1 MTNQAHDPEPTEE
14 PLGAIVHRMSEQ
26 VPELVRSE
34 LRLAQAELTEK
45 GKAAGIGA
53 GLFSAA
59 GLLGVFAL
67 ATLVAAGILAL
78 DLALPAWA
86 AALVVAGVLL
96 LAAGV
101 AAMAGKKEVTEA
113 TPPAPERAIAGVK
126 QDVAAL
132 KGSDA

>member
-1 MTNQAHDPEPTEE
+1 MSNQARDPEPPQE
-14 PLGAIVHRMSEQ
+14 PLGAIVHRLTEQ

-59 GLLGVFAL
+59 GLLGLFAFG
-67 ATLVAAGILAL
+67 TLVAAGVLAL

-86 AALVVAGVLL
+86 AALVVAAVLL
-96 LAAGV
+96 VAAGV
-101 AAMAGKKEVTEA
+101 AALMGKKEVTQA
-113 TPPAPERAIAGVK
+113 TPAAPERAIAGVK
-126 QDVAAL
+126 QDVATL
-132 KGSDA
+132 KGNN